1 MNNYSRFAQYYDLLT
16 GNIDYNARADYFD
29 SIVEK
34 FGGVRG
40 ILLDLGCG
48 TGSLTE
54 CMARK
59 GYDVLGIDI
68 SQEMLTVALDK
79 KFESDLPIQYL
90 HQDMRKIDLYG
101 TVDVTVC
108 ALDALNHIDDGLD
121 GIDKTFE
128 RVSLFTNPDGLFIF
142 DMNTIYKHKNII
154 ADNTFVYDMD
164 DVYCVWQNT
173 YKKKNNE
180 IEIEL
185 DFFEKNGNVYY
196 RSEESFSEFAY
207 DENDIDA
214 LLEKHGFKIEAHY
227 DYDSFDAPHKKSE
240 KVIFVARKVK

>member
-16 GNIDYNARADYFD
+16 ENIDYNARADYFD

-79 KFESDLPIQYL
+79 
-90 HQDMRKIDLYG
+90 
-101 TVDVTVC
+101 
-108 ALDALNHIDDGLD
+108 
-121 GIDKTFE
+121 
-128 RVSLFTNPDGLFIF
+128 
-142 DMNTIYKHKNII
+142 
-154 ADNTFVYDMD
+154 
-164 DVYCVWQNT
+164 
-173 YKKKNNE
+173 
-180 IEIEL
+180 
-185 DFFEKNGNVYY
+185 
-196 RSEESFSEFAY
+196 
-207 DENDIDA
+207 
-214 LLEKHGFKIEAHY
+214 
-227 DYDSFDAPHKKSE
+227 
-240 KVIFVARKVK
+240 

>member
-16 GNIDYNARADYFD
+16 ENIDYNARADYFD

-59 GYDVLGIDI
+59 GYDVLGIDL

-79 KFESDLPIQYL
+79 KFESELPIQYL

-101 TVDVTVC
+101 TVDVTIC
-108 ALDALNHIDDGLD
+108 ALDALNHLGGLD
-121 GIDKTFE
+121 DVDKTFE

-142 DMNTIYKHKNII
+142 DMNTPLIH
-154 ADNTFVYDMD
+154 
-164 DVYCVWQNT
+164 
-173 YKKKNNE
+173 
-180 IEIEL
+180 
-185 DFFEKNGNVYY
+185 
-196 RSEESFSEFAY
+196 
-207 DENDIDA
+207 
-214 LLEKHGFKIEAHY
+214 
-227 DYDSFDAPHKKSE
+227 
-240 KVIFVARKVK
+240 VIRA